1 MLDAIKK
8 ALQNPKVLGGALC
21 VLGPACGGMLLAGKA
36 SVEAGSADHTSLVG
50 AVIIMGTLVVGGTMT
65 LFGGKGGAQPPA
77 S

>member
-50 AVIIMGTLVVGGTMT
+50 AVIIMGSLVVGGIMT
-65 LFGGKGGAQPPA
+65 LVGKGGAQPPA
-77 S
+77 A